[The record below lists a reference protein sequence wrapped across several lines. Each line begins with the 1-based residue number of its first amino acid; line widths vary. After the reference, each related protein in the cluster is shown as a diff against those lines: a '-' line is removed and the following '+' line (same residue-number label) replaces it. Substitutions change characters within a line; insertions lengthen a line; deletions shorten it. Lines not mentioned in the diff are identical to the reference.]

1 MKGLEGREW
10 LVGLATLR
18 GWRRN
23 GVEAM
28 KGESVVVAMTLGEE
42 SGTELDAYL
51 PEFSAFLGCWFL
63 QGRLREEEEPVPFAL
78 QTSVN

>member
-1 MKGLEGREW
+1 MECFLELEPGLFWEVQSMKGLEGREW

-42 SGTELDAYL
+42 SGTEL
-51 PEFSAFLGCWFL
+51 
-63 QGRLREEEEPVPFAL
+63 
-78 QTSVN
+78 